1 MALNQS
7 DFDNWIQDDVTKQV
21 MLTIKER
28 LFESTKQVLGYLR
41 SDLDQ
46 VNWVRGYM
54 TAYEEILNI
63 NFEDTNTND

>member
-1 MALNQS
+1 MAISQS

-21 MLTIKER
+21 MLTIEER
-28 LFESTKQVLGYLR
+28 LFESTKQLLGYPR

>member
-28 LFESTKQVLGYLR
+28 LCDSTKLLLGYPR
-41 SDLDQ
+41 SDPDQ

>member
-1 MALNQS
+1 MALSQS

-28 LFESTKQVLGYLR
+28 LFESTKQLLGYRR
-41 SDLDQ
+41 SDLDH

-54 TAYEEILNI
+54 TAYEEILDI
-63 NFEDTNTND
+63 KFEDTNTND

>member
-1 MALNQS
+1 MALSQS

-21 MLTIKER
+21 MLTINER
-28 LFESTKQVLGYLR
+28 LFESTKQLLGYPR

>member
-1 MALNQS
+1 MAISQR

-28 LFESTKQVLGYLR
+28 LFESTKQLLGWPR

>member
-1 MALNQS
+1 MAINQS
-7 DFDNWIQDDVTKQV
+7 DFNNWIQDDVTKQV

-28 LFESTKQVLGYLR
+28 LFDSTKKLLGYPR

-54 TAYEEILNI
+54 TAYEEILSI

>member
-1 MALNQS
+1 MAINQS

-28 LFESTKQVLGYLR
+28 LFESTKQLLGHPR

-54 TAYEEILNI
+54 TAYEEILDI
-63 NFEDTNTND
+63 KFEDTNTND

>member
-28 LFESTKQVLGYLR
+28 LFESTKQLLGYHR

>member
-28 LFESTKQVLGYLR
+28 LFGSTKQLLG
-41 SDLDQ
+41 
-46 VNWVRGYM
+46 
-54 TAYEEILNI
+54 
-63 NFEDTNTND
+63 